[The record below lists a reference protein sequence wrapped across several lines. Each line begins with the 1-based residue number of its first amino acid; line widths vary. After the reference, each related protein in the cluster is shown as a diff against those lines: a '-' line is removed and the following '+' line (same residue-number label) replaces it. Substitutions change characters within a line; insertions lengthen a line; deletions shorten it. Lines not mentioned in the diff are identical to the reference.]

1 LKSLVYFSFKY
12 LFRYFNYIYFR
23 SVKVYG
29 YEKIPKDGGVLFSP
43 NHQGALL
50 DPLLVG
56 SMTPRKLTSLTRS
69 DVFGGSF
76 KWFFDA
82 CQMLPVYRIRDG
94 YQNLKKNDLTFEK
107 CYKILGNGDF
117 LLMFS
122 EGGHHNE
129 YYLKNL
135 SKGSS
140 RLAFIAHKENPDKK
154 IYLQPVG
161 INYGHHQQPQCS
173 LHLVYGSPI
182 EIGALY
188 ETELTDAE
196 NINKIREELQN
207 KMKEC
212 LWLPENTENYH
223 IQKQKIN
230 RITTELE
237 FDQLKASLNTSFHK
251 LPNRKKQSALVRFL
265 AIALSL
271 PNIIP
276 LWITRKVIGKF
287 KDIVFTSSMK
297 YSLGLFFFPI
307 WWLGT
312 AIPIAYGYGY
322 SIMTIYLLV
331 SILSLFIRQRILLL

>member
-1 LKSLVYFSFKY
+1 MKSLVYFSFKY
-12 LFRYFNYIYFR
+12 LFRYFNYVYFR

-29 YEKIPKDGGVLFSP
+29 YENIPKNGGVLFSP

-56 SMTPRKLTSLTRS
+56 SMTPKKLTSLTRS
-69 DVFGGSF
+69 DVFKSPF
-76 KWFFDA
+76 KWFFNA

-94 YQNLKKNDLTFEK
+94 YQNLKKNDFTFKK
-107 CYKILGNGDF
+107 CYEILGNGDF
-117 LLMFS
+117 MLMFS

-140 RLAFIAHKENPDKK
+140 RLAFNAHKENPTKK

-173 LHLVYGSPI
+173 LHLVFGSPI
-182 EIGALY
+182 EIGESY
-188 ETELTDAE
+188 DVKLTDAE
-196 NINKIREELQN
+196 NINKIRKELQN
-207 KMKEC
+207 RMKDC
-212 LWLPENTENYH
+212 LWLPENTEKYQ

-230 RITTELE
+230 RETTELE
-237 FDQLKASLNTSFHK
+237 FDQLKASLNTSFNK
-251 LPNRKKQSALVRFL
+251 LPNRKKKSSLIHFL

-271 PNIIP
+271 PNLIP

-297 YSLGLFFFPI
+297 YSLGLFLFPI

-312 AIPIAYGYGY
+312 AIPIAYGYGN
-322 SIMTIYLLV
+322 STMTTYLLV
-331 SILSLFIRQRILLL
+331 SILSLFIRQRILLS